1 VGEKMSTR
9 YLVTGGAGF
18 IGSNI
23 AARLVRDGNKV
34 RVLDNLSTGK
44 MDNLL
49 SFMDKIEFIQG
60 DIRYFNS
67 VLEAMEDI
75 DFVLHQAALPSVP
88 RSVQIP
94 IESNDTNT
102 NGTLNV
108 LYAAMKAGVK
118 RVVYAASS
126 SAYGESAVLPK
137 VETMIPSPLSP
148 YAVNKLTGEYYCTV
162 FHRVYGLETVVL
174 RYFNVFGPGQDPN
187 SYYSAVIPKF
197 IKALLEGKSPTI
209 FGDGEQS
216 RDFCFIENVV
226 HANLLACLAPKEA
239 VGEVFNVACGE
250 RITLN
255 ELFHNLQ
262 TILGIAIPVR
272 YAAPRSG
279 DIKHSLADIRK
290 AQKLLRY
297 EVLVPVRE
305 GLKNTAEWFK
315 SYFQSA

>member
-1 VGEKMSTR
+1 VGEKMSKR

-315 SYFQSA
+315 SYFQSV

>member
-1 VGEKMSTR
+1 MSTR
-9 YLVTGGAGF
+9 FLVTGGAGF

-23 AARLVRDGNKV
+23 VEQLVKDGKKV

-44 MDNLL
+44 MDNLR
-49 SFMDKIEFIQG
+49 SFMDKIELIQA
-60 DIRYFNS
+60 DIRYYNS
-67 VLEAMEDI
+67 VLEAMQGV

-137 VETMIPSPLSP
+137 VETMTPSPLSP
-148 YAVNKLTGEYYCTV
+148 YAVNKLTGEYYCAV
-162 FHRVYGLETVVL
+162 FNRVYGLETVVL
-174 RYFNVFGPGQDPN
+174 RYFNVFGPRQDPQ

-216 RDFCFIENVV
+216 RDFCYIENVV
-226 HANLLACLAPKEA
+226 RANLLACSAPKPA
-239 VGEVFNVACGE
+239 VGEVFNIACGD

-255 ELFHNLQ
+255 ELCKYLQ
-262 TILGIAIPVR
+262 TILGVSISAQ

-290 AQKLLRY
+290 AEKLLKY
-297 EVLVPVRE
+297 EVLVPLRE
-305 GLKNTAEWFK
+305 GLERTAEWFK
-315 SYFQSA
+315 SYFQQS